1 MPTLAITLKKQLK
14 AARQQAIEVF
24 QSNHK
29 TEQLL
34 AQLRR
39 NVDEALTTAWEE
51 LGMSGNAALVA
62 VGGYGRGELF
72 PHSDVDVL
80 ILLDQPPDAAKKEKL
95 ESLVQLFWDIGLEI
109 GHSIR
114 TIDECLDESAADITV
129 QTSLLEARLV
139 TGNRALFKKLQE
151 RYHAALEP
159 LAFFQAKTL
168 EIRQR
173 HNKY

>member
-39 NVDEALTTAWEE
+39 TVDEALTQAWEA

-80 ILLDQPPDAAKKEKL
+80 ILLDKAPDAGKKEKL

-114 TIDECLDESAADITV
+114 TIDECLEI
-129 QTSLLEARLV
+129 
-139 TGNRALFKKLQE
+139 GRA
-151 RYHAALEP
+151 HV
-159 LAFFQAKTL
+159 
-168 EIRQR
+168 
-173 HNKY
+173 

>member
-72 PHSDVDVL
+72 PHSDV
-80 ILLDQPPDAAKKEKL
+80 
-95 ESLVQLFWDIGLEI
+95 
-109 GHSIR
+109 
-114 TIDECLDESAADITV
+114 
-129 QTSLLEARLV
+129 
-139 TGNRALFKKLQE
+139 
-151 RYHAALEP
+151 
-159 LAFFQAKTL
+159 
-168 EIRQR
+168 
-173 HNKY
+173 

>member
-80 ILLDQPPDAAKKEKL
+80 ILLDQAPDAAKKEKL

-109 GHSIR
+109 GHS
-114 TIDECLDESAADITV
+114 
-129 QTSLLEARLV
+129 
-139 TGNRALFKKLQE
+139 
-151 RYHAALEP
+151 
-159 LAFFQAKTL
+159 
-168 EIRQR
+168 
-173 HNKY
+173 